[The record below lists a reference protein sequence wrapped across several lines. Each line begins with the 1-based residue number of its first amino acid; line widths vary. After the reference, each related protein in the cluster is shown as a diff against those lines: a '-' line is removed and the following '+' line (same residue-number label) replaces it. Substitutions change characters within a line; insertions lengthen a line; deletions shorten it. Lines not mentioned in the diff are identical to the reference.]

1 MVKLIDKILA
11 WIEIK
16 SSKINNWAWDKRWK
30 SRGTNEWIKGYK
42 KAVKSFQTKY
52 SKLKEVMVEW
62 YKNKKLNH
70 KLQKLPLGR
79 KKKISK
85 W

>member
-1 MVKLIDKILA
+1 MSDKKVYKFIGSEISLGA
-11 WIEIK
+11 ETINEEIE
-16 SSKINNWAWDKRWK
+16 SS
-30 SRGTNEWIKGYK
+30 GYK
-42 KAVKSFQTKY
+42 KAVKSFQNKY
-52 SKLKEVMVEW
+52 PKLKEVMVEW